1 MEGEEPPPMKSSEL
15 MGEIHFLAG
24 ELCVCVYV
32 RTVEALSKQRKGVQI
47 HVSRLNQ

>member
-1 MEGEEPPPMKSSEL
+1 MEGEEPHLTKPSEL

-24 ELCVCVYV
+24 KLCVCVYV
-32 RTVEALSKQRKGVQI
+32 RTVEALFKQRKGVQI